1 MTYLE
6 AVNSVL
12 IRMREDSVITL
23 AGSDD
28 VVVDLVK
35 RYINDAVR
43 TVSEAH
49 TWSALAETWTVDTAA
64 DVKQVALVG
73 PSVINAVYSPE
84 GQPLRFASR
93 TELVRRGLSAPAA
106 NNPRY
111 FAVDGAG
118 QLMLW
123 PTPNAIKTY
132 TVVGTATHATLDT
145 DDDVILVPSLPVEHL
160 ALAFAARER
169 GEVGAQSVPE
179 LLGIAGQS
187 LTDAIALDASN
198 TPSDNIWTSV

>member
-1 MTYLE
+1 
-6 AVNSVL
+6 
-12 IRMREDSVITL
+12 MREDSVITL
-23 AGSDD
+23 AGTDD

-49 TWSALAETWTVDTAA
+49 TWSALAETWTVDSSVG
-64 DVKQVALVG
+64 VKQVTIAAPVA
-73 PSVINAVYSPE
+73 SVIDAVYNPA
-84 GQPLRFASR
+84 GHALHHASR
-93 TELVRRGLSAPAA
+93 NELVRRGLSAPAV

-111 FAVDGAG
+111 FSLDGTAK
-118 QLMLW
+118 LLLW
-123 PTPNAIKTY
+123 PTPITAKTY
-132 TVVGTATHATLDT
+132 TIVGFAQHAMLATDS
-145 DDDVILVPSLPVEHL
+145 DEILVPHLPVEHL

-198 TPSDNIWTSV
+198 TPTDNIWTSV